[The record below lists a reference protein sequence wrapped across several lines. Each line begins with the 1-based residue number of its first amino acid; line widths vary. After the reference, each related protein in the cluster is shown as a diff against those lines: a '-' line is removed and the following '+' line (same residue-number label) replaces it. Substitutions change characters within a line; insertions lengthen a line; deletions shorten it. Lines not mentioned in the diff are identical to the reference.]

1 MLEHALL
8 SVTPGREEEFES
20 SMATALPIIES
31 APSCFGAEVRR
42 QHENR
47 SIYLL
52 LVRWDSLA
60 AHMEFRDS
68 PLFAQ
73 WRERTHPFYVE
84 PPTVSHF
91 NDPLTR

>member
-1 MLEHALL
+1 
-8 SVTPGREEEFES
+8 
-20 SMATALPIIES
+20 
-31 APSCFGAEVRR
+31 
-42 QHENR
+42 
-47 SIYLL
+47 
-52 LVRWDSLA
+52 
-60 AHMEFRDS
+60 MEFRDS